1 MPATQGQRRGHSRGY
16 RRNGGAS
23 LRSAT
28 KGAKGRHG
36 GGAPG
41 AIRTSLKLASSAIES
56 HARGACAAAGGRSG
70 GGFEGKIQNLE
81 WKNPSIDHRWS
92 IGASRR

>member
-1 MPATQGQRRGHSRGY
+1 MPATHGQRRGHSRGY

-28 KGAKGRHG
+28 KGAKGRHD

-41 AIRTSLKLASSAIES
+41 AVTKSLKLASSAIES

-70 GGFEGKIQNLE
+70 GDFEGKIQNLE
-81 WKNPSIDHRWS
+81 WKKTLN
-92 IGASRR
+92 